1 MHLCLLKKLLGCGLL
16 VLPLLAKNSKLP
28 KSLETLLK
36 EEDSYTRLVNK
47 HRRLKQKNGGYFGVG
62 LGMINIKKNYKNTK
76 LESFPIILSLKGG
89 LQTFFEHYVGIR
101 VFFALDLATSKANWL
116 FKATPSTSFFG
127 MASAGFEI
135 PMEFSLTRS
144 FKHFLGF
151 YGGVGAGAVIYAD
164 RANFQI
170 RNKQAIYDFGLVI
183 QGGMVLTLYS
193 KHRIEAGF
201 KVLPADKNTQ
211 DSQRFATSLMFS
223 LMYLYKF

>member
-1 MHLCLLKKLLGCGLL
+1 M
-16 VLPLLAKNSKLP
+16 
-28 KSLETLLK
+28 
-36 EEDSYTRLVNK
+36 
-47 HRRLKQKNGGYFGVG
+47 
-62 LGMINIKKNYKNTK
+62 
-76 LESFPIILSLKGG
+76 
-89 LQTFFEHYVGIR
+89 GIR
-101 VFFALDLATSKANWL
+101 VFFSLDLATSKANWL

-127 MASAGFEI
+127 RASAGFEI
-135 PMEFSLTRS
+135 PREFSWPRS

-201 KVLPADKNTQ
+201 KVLPTDKSAQ
-211 DSQRFATSLMFS
+211 DSKSFETSLMFN